1 MLRRVVCVVCVVVGF
16 LLPVLPAFGQ
26 GGVAEVNGNVTD
38 QTGSL
43 LPGVTITI
51 THESTGLQRTV
62 VSNESGRFVIP
73 AVQPGQYTIRAE
85 LSGFQT
91 QTRTGVA
98 VLVGQAVTFNMSL
111 PVGGLTDVVTVT
123 GEAPIIE
130 VTQTQIG
137 ANITAQ
143 QIDTLPT
150 QGRQQYALL
159 ALVPGMTPNLAPGA
173 FEGSQYSANGRETGG
188 NLFMVDGMYNND
200 DRTLA
205 GTGSQTRMTID
216 TTAEYQVLVHEYGAE
231 YGGSTGAIVNAVTK
245 SGTNAFHGRGAFYF
259 QDSSLDGT
267 NYFVKKNGLQKPD
280 SGIKTTLGSVG
291 GPILR
296 NKAFFFFNI
305 ERLQIQQAAS
315 LNYPAEAAPLASSYS
330 TTLPIK
336 STNIFQRVDYEL
348 NASNRFNFRA
358 LFDPNAVDG
367 QDHERDKRTIS
378 AMRIERA
385 PKPGEFFWS
394 TQWLG
399 VLGNRMVNEARVF
412 RVLENLHIGDQALF
426 DEGGGKVWELSGVG
440 EGTLIGLG
448 GRDQLDFGSGQMH
461 PDYQAGP
468 HESPSGAS
476 VVTTG
481 FSNQFTFTPQ
491 DHTFK
496 FGFGASKNGG
506 TNIVGAQYFGLF
518 EFAGNRPF
526 ESANLA
532 TWPRRFRMRMGDLFL
547 GMDDWRT
554 NFFVADKWQA
564 TSKLTLNLGI
574 RYDYQHMIP
583 NTKDAF
589 APRVGV
595 AYAPDEKTLIRAGVG
610 KFYEYQATAVLSNLA
625 AGAVITPAF
634 IYDTGEDTSA
644 SRGVI
649 PANPCLRPDGRDGL
663 AVISPACRAELIS
676 VRNRVEAGGFVNN
689 EPVLDGDR
697 KMAYLIGFSGGIQ
710 RELLPGIAL
719 TVDYVGN
726 RGRDQTLRID
736 INEPRLLPSGTIG
749 RPGPAVFDPDGTL
762 IPAAARSTN
771 FLRVLQYQSRPEFNT
786 DYDALEIGLQRR
798 FANRWSGRVAYTLSR
813 ARDVNA
819 GFSNGGNIV
828 EKRVNDDLNPR
839 LDYGLANTDNRHAF
853 TSGGNWDA
861 WRGLGIGASFR
872 YYSGNPVNE
881 TLGRDANGDRDNQI
895 TGQGAA
901 DRPVRGRDDATLPIV
916 SKVDA
921 NGLAVRNGIK
931 GNNKIGFDLR
941 LQYELRMATS
951 QVVGFYWEIYNA
963 FDRVNF
969 GNPVGDRSSTFF
981 MQSINADLPRTMQVG
996 LRYTF

>member
-38 QTGSL
+38 QTGSV
-43 LPGVTITI
+43 LPGVTITL
-51 THESTGLQRTV
+51 TQESTGLQRTV
-62 VSNESGRFVIP
+62 VTNESGRFVIP
-73 AVQPGQYTIRAE
+73 AVTPGQYTVRAE

-91 QTRTGVA
+91 QTRTGVG

-143 QIDTLPT
+143 QIDDLPT

-159 ALVPGMTPNLAPGA
+159 ALVPGMTPNLGPGA
-173 FEGSQYSANGRETGG
+173 FEGAQYSANGRETGG

-200 DRTLA
+200 DRTLT
-205 GTGSQTRMTID
+205 GSGSQTRMTID
-216 TTAEYQVLVHEYGAE
+216 TTSEFQVLVHEYGAE
-231 YGGSTGAIVNAVTK
+231 YGGATGAIVNSVTK
-245 SGTNAFHGRGAFYF
+245 SGTNAFHGRGAFYY

-267 NYFVKKNGLQKPD
+267 NYFTKKAGTEKPE
-280 SGIKTTLGSVG
+280 SGVKTTLGSVG
-291 GPILR
+291 GPIMR
-296 NKAFFFFNI
+296 NKAFFFVNV
-305 ERLQIQQAAS
+305 ERLLIEQAAN
-315 LNYPAEAAPLASSYS
+315 LTYPGEAAPLARSYS
-330 TTLPIK
+330 VSLPVK
-336 STNIFQRVDYEL
+336 STNIFSRLDYEL
-348 NASNRFNFRA
+348 TSSNRFNFRA

-367 QDHERDKRTIS
+367 QDHERDKRTVS
-378 AMRIERA
+378 AMLIERA
-385 PKPGEFFWS
+385 PKPEEFCWS
-394 TQWLG
+394 GQWRG
-399 VLGNRMVNEARVF
+399 VMGNAMVNEARVF
-412 RVLENLHIGDQALF
+412 RVSEKLHVGDQSLF
-426 DEGGGKVWELSGVG
+426 DTGGDKVWEITGHG
-440 EGTLIGLG
+440 EGNLIGLG
-448 GRDQLDFGSGQMH
+448 GRDQLDFGSGQLH

-481 FSNQFTFTPQ
+481 FSDQFTFTPRN
-491 DHTFK
+491 HTLK

-506 TNIVGAQYFGLF
+506 TNVVGANYFGLF

-526 ESANLA
+526 DSANLG
-532 TWPRRFRMRMGDLFL
+532 TWPNRFRMRLGDLFYE
-547 GMDDWRT
+547 MNDWRT

-564 TSKLTLNLGI
+564 TGKLSLNLGV
-574 RYDYQHMIP
+574 RYDYQHMVP

-589 APRVGV
+589 APRAGI
-595 AYAPDEKTLIRAGVG
+595 AYAPDDKTVIRAGVG
-610 KFYEYQATAVLSNLA
+610 KFYEYQATAVLSNLQI
-625 AGAVITPAF
+625 GAVITPAF

-644 SRGVI
+644 ARGI
-649 PANPCLRPDGRDGL
+649 LPTNPCLRPDGRDGL
-663 AVISPACRAELIS
+663 AVISAACRVELMNIRS
-676 VRNRVEAGGFVNN
+676 QVDAGAFVNP

-697 KMAYLIGFSGGIQ
+697 KMGYLIGFSGGIQ
-710 RELLPGIAL
+710 RELMPGIAL

-726 RGRDQTLRID
+726 RGRDQTLRLD
-736 INEPRLLPSGTIG
+736 INEPRLLANGTIG
-749 RPGPAVFDPDGTL
+749 RPGPSVFDPDGTL
-762 IPAAARSTN
+762 ISAAARSTN

-798 FANRWSGRVAYTLSR
+798 FANRWSGRMSYTLSR

-853 TSGGNWDA
+853 TSGANWDV

-872 YYSGNPVNE
+872 YYSGQPANE
-881 TLGRDANGDRDNQI
+881 TVGTDRNADRDS
-895 TGQGAA
+895 TTF
-901 DRPVRGRDDATLPIV
+901 DRPVRGRDDATLPIA

-921 NGLAVRNGIK
+921 
-931 GNNKIGFDLR
+931 
-941 LQYELRMATS
+941 
-951 QVVGFYWEIYNA
+951 
-963 FDRVNF
+963 
-969 GNPVGDRSSTFF
+969 
-981 MQSINADLPRTMQVG
+981 
-996 LRYTF
+996 